1 MGFYAMDTVMMM
13 RFEEEI
19 ELPSRPR
26 SEARNK
32 FIRENLAEIREGF
45 RVVSHFPGPSKNYR
59 RKSKD

>member
-1 MGFYAMDTVMMM
+1 MMM

-32 FIRENLAEIREGF
+32 FIRENLAELREGF